1 MLRDDIE
8 NGAQHQG
15 IAMEYTLTSAA
26 KAVGVHKASIHRAI
40 KSGKLSA
47 RRLEDGTY
55 RIDPAE
61 LSRVYEVKP
70 PATDRAM
77 AQRDDPHPPV
87 EPPATARDGE
97 AATVIAM
104 LREQLERERE
114 TVADLRN
121 TVSRLLLA
129 LPAPQRPQDGPS
141 EVVVPP
147 PPAPTPRGFL
157 ARLLGRG

>member
-1 MLRDDIE
+1 
-8 NGAQHQG
+8 
-15 IAMEYTLTSAA
+15 MEYTLTSAA

-55 RIDPAE
+55 RIDASE
-61 LSRVYEVKP
+61 LARVYEVKP
-70 PATDRAM
+70 PATDRAT
-77 AQRDDPHPPV
+77 AQRNDPHPPA

-97 AATVIAM
+97 SATVIAL

-114 TVADLRN
+114 TVADLRA

-129 LPAPQRPQDGPS
+129 LPAPQKPQDGPS
-141 EVVVPP
+141 GVSAGVESSRSS
-147 PPAPTPRGFL
+147 RGFL
-157 ARLLGRG
+157 GRFWSR